1 MKLSLVV
8 AAYNI
13 ENYIGICLRSI
24 FQQDAPLDS
33 YEVVVVNDGSKD
45 NTLNIIKSF
54 AEDYPNLIIINQI
67 NKGLS
72 AARNAGLK
80 IISGDYVLFVDGD
93 DALTDNSIQTILS
106 YCIKFPNADFLTF
119 DRIHY
124 EISKGTKEYC
134 CSFGKKHLG
143 FNLKKKNDL
152 YYKPLNREQVNSRI
166 VSGVVWL
173 NIYKTAFLRH
183 NNLYFLEGILHED
196 DEFKL
201 RSFFYTKEMRFIP
214 FAHYRYS
221 ALRPGSITAE
231 SQIPKLRSV
240 NSWIRIIENW
250 NIFEKQYAKTKADFR
265 FINSSKNFMYSR
277 LLGLSLLPKDNEL
290 YSLYIL
296 NKQKWRKE
304 YRNTF
309 KKSINLTTFLPIP
322 FIRFILTL
330 TCPKFIKYTE
340 LKTLKRLIKGKQ

>member
-13 ENYIGICLRSI
+13 ENYIGNCLRSI
-24 FQQDAPLDS
+24 FQQDAPIDS

-54 AEDYPNLIIINQI
+54 EEGHSNLIIIDQI

-80 IISGDYVLFVDGD
+80 KLSGDYVLFVDGD
-93 DALTDNSIQTILS
+93 DALTENSIQTILN
-106 YCIKFPNADFLTF
+106 YCARFPNADFLTF

-124 EISKGTKEYC
+124 DISKGTKEYC

-152 YYKPLNREQVNSRI
+152 YFKPLNRKQVSSRI

-173 NIYKTAFLRH
+173 NIYKTAFLKQ
-183 NNLYFLEGILHED
+183 NDLFFLEGILHED
-196 DEFKL
+196 DEYKL
-201 RSFFYTKEMRFIP
+201 RSFFFTKEMRFIP
-214 FAHYRYS
+214 FAHYRYT

-231 SQIPKLRSV
+231 SQIPKLKSV
-240 NSWIRIIENW
+240 NSWIKIIENW
-250 NIFEKQYAKTKADFR
+250 NDFEKQHARTKADSL
-265 FINSSKNFMYSR
+265 FINSYKLFMYSR
-277 LLGLSLLPKDNEL
+277 LLKLSLLPQDNEL
-290 YSLYIL
+290 YSLYIA
-296 NKQKWRKE
+296 NKIKWRKE
-304 YRNTF
+304 YRNTY
-309 KKSINLTTFLPIP
+309 KKSVSPTSFSPIK

-330 TCPKFIKYTE
+330 YRPASVKYTE
-340 LKTLKRLIKGKQ
+340 LGTLTNLFKSKQ

>member
-13 ENYIGICLRSI
+13 EDYIGICLRSI
-24 FQQDAPLDS
+24 FQQNAPKDS

-54 AEDYPNLIIINQI
+54 EEGHPNLIIIDQI

-72 AARNAGLK
+72 AARNAGLN
-80 IISGDYVLFVDGD
+80 IISGDYVLFIDGD
-93 DALTDNSIQTILS
+93 DALTENSIQTILN
-106 YCIKFPNADFLTF
+106 YCTRFPDADFLTF

-124 EISKGTKEYC
+124 DISKGTKEYC

-152 YYKPLNREQVNSRI
+152 YFKPLDREQVNSRI

-173 NIYKTAFLRH
+173 NIYKTAFLKQ
-183 NNLYFLEGILHED
+183 NNLNFLEGILHED
-196 DEFKL
+196 DDFRLK
-201 RSFFYTKEMRFIP
+201 SFFFTKEMRFIP
-214 FAHYRYS
+214 FAHYRYT

-250 NIFEKQYAKTKADFR
+250 NVFEKQYAKTKADLR

-290 YSLYIL
+290 YSKYLT
-296 NKQKWRKE
+296 NKIKWRKE
-304 YRNTF
+304 YRNTYN
-309 KKSINLTTFLPIP
+309 KSLNPTTFSPVK
-322 FIRFILTL
+322 FIRYILTL
-330 TCPKFIKYTE
+330 YRPAFVKYTE
-340 LKTLKRLIKGKQ
+340 LRTLTNLFKGKQ